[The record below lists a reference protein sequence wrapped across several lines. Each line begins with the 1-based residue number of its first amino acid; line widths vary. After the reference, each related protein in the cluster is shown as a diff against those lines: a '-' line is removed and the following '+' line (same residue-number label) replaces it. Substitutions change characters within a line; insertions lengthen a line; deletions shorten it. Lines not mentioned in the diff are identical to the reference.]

1 MNKILLLC
9 FAFWG
14 YCLGQS
20 NPVALSDFKNQH
32 VLYAD
37 IGISPAPFSL
47 SYPFTHAVGGIKYKN
62 NFKPILGL
70 GYAYKWFSMRIA
82 FPVLPGVRS
91 REKFGTSR
99 QFGVGFDY
107 SFKRLYMDF
116 DLKGIQGYALKDA
129 LEFDTSLTENAPNII
144 LPTLGSLNL
153 ALNLWYFNHDDFK
166 MNALQGKRAHF
177 DKEVHTW
184 YLKATLNYF
193 GVGNGNDPI
202 IPALLQDATQSK
214 TSAQAYASLDFGVIP
229 GYAYANRV
237 NNWQFS
243 GWAGIGPVIQSKFYT
258 LSNDVSGFIGLA
270 PRYDIRFVG
279 GYSSEKHFVLLTTT
293 FDNKSI
299 AFTNFNYRQYFY
311 TIRVVTGVRIPP
323 TKPHQGGHHSQG

>member
-1 MNKILLLC
+1 MNKIFLIC
-9 FAFWG
+9 FVFVG
-14 YCLGQS
+14 YCFGQS
-20 NPVALSDFKNQH
+20 NTDALSDFKNQH

-37 IGISPAPFSL
+37 VGISPAPFSL
-47 SYPFTHAVGGIKYKN
+47 SYPFTNAVGEIKYKN

-82 FPVLPGVRS
+82 FPVLPGIRAS
-91 REKFGTSR
+91 EKFGKSR

-116 DLKGIQGYALKDA
+116 DLRGIQGYALKDA
-129 LEFDTSLTENAPNII
+129 VEFDTSFTEEIPNLL
-144 LPTLGSLNL
+144 LPNLGSLNL
-153 ALNLWYFNHDDFK
+153 AMNLWYFNHDDFK

-177 DKEVHTW
+177 EKEVHTW
-184 YLKATLNYF
+184 YLKGTLNYF

-202 IPALLQDATQSK
+202 IPTLLQDVSQSK
-214 TSAQAYASLDFGVIP
+214 TSALAYASLDFGVIP
-229 GYAYANRV
+229 GYAYANRI

-258 LSNDVSGFIGLA
+258 LPNDVNGFIGLA

-279 GYSSEKHFVLLTTT
+279 GYSTEKHFILLTST

-299 AFTNFNYRQYFY
+299 AFNNLNYRQYFY
-311 TIRVVTGVRIPP
+311 TIRVVTGVRIPA
-323 TKPHQGGHHSQG
+323 KRPHQGGRHSHD